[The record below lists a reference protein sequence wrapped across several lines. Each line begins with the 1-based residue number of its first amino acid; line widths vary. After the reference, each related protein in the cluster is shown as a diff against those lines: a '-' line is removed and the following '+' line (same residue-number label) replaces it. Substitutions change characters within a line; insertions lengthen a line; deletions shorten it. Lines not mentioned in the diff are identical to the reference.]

1 MTYEYN
7 NRIEMYNYKLSERH
21 LILSNIE
28 SVVRPYGLTITI
40 GSHGG
45 VILYWTQYTKAQ
57 IVSHDVD
64 ANKTKVIRT
73 ENPQLLEIKMFS
85 KKRQPSGSG
94 CKESECVDFCF
105 ITPQGDKC
113 GCRDGFMLD
122 SDLHSCKLNPDWRH
136 PR

>member
-1 MTYEYN
+1 MTSEYN

-28 SVVRPYGLTITI
+28 SVVRPYGLTMTI

-85 KKRQPSGSG
+85 KKRQPSGGG
-94 CKESECVDFCF
+94 CQESECAEFCF
-105 ITPQGDKC
+105 ITPTLT
-113 GCRDGFMLD
+113 DGSRTCSPTQQVRCCLFVDYL
-122 SDLHSCKLNPDWRH
+122 LAIC
-136 PR
+136 